1 MPTPATNPRRE
12 ETPSNMDKTP
22 RVLPT
27 EPSSGRGRRHGTSS
41 TEPFD
46 RWFRYPAG
54 FASDYAAT
62 LLEHLSLSHR
72 GIVVDP
78 FAGSAVTGTA
88 AQRLGLSFYGIETH
102 PLIAEL
108 GQLKLQEP
116 PAAGASLTIACE
128 RLIEAGNKIL
138 STKDTPDL
146 DRETSLVQ
154 QCFAKD
160 TLIQLVTLRDLIR
173 AGEAGVWTSY
183 LKWALLATLRD
194 VASARVGWP
203 YQRPANQRQPQYKD
217 VVNRL
222 RQRAQMM
229 AEDLDRFYEYQA
241 PSRTD
246 NRYTSQLVC
255 GDARISESWA
265 KLPTTGAHGCVSSPP
280 YLNNFD
286 YADATRLELYF
297 WGDATNW
304 SEMCGHVRS
313 GMITATTQQSS
324 VGAAAAATQQL
335 RAFGS
340 TAEKIEILTGQLREE
355 RLARTRGKEY
365 DRVVPAYFAAIAQ
378 VLRNLA
384 NALSSRAPAV
394 LLIGDSAP
402 YGVYID
408 TPTLIAELAQQC
420 GLDREKDIVLRRRG
434 LRWASNSQRHDV
446 QLSER
451 LVLLRRQ

>member
-1 MPTPATNPRRE
+1 MDNTPGA
-12 ETPSNMDKTP
+12 
-22 RVLPT
+22 LPA

-62 LLEHLSLSHR
+62 LLEHLGLSR
-72 GIVVDP
+72 QGIVVDP

-116 PAAGASLTIACE
+116 PAAGAGLNAACE
-128 RLIEAGNKIL
+128 RLIESGKKIL
-138 STKDTPDL
+138 GTKKTPDL
-146 DRETSLVQ
+146 DCETDLVQ
-154 QCFAKD
+154 QCFTRD
-160 TLIQLVTLRDLIR
+160 TLVQLVTLRNLIR
-173 AGEAGVWTSY
+173 AGEAGIWSAY
-183 LKWALLATLRD
+183 LKWGLLATLRD

-203 YQRPANQRQPQYKD
+203 YQRPGNQRHPQHKD
-217 VVNRL
+217 VINRL
-222 RQRAQMM
+222 RQRVLMM
-229 AEDLDRFYEYQA
+229 AEDLDRFSKYRS

-246 NRYTSQLVC
+246 THYTSQLVH
-255 GDARISESWA
+255 GDARDPESWA
-265 KLPTTGAHGCVSSPP
+265 KLPSTGAHGCVSSPP

-297 WGDATNW
+297 WGDVTSW

-324 VGAAAAATQQL
+324 VGGAAAATRQL
-335 RAFGS
+335 QDFGA
-340 TAEKIEILTGQLREE
+340 TAEKVETLTGQLREE
-355 RLARTRGKEY
+355 RAARARGKEY

-378 VLRNLA
+378 VLQNLA
-384 NALSSRAPAV
+384 NTLPSRAPAV

-402 YGVYID
+402 YGIYID
-408 TPTLIAELAQQC
+408 TPALIAELAQQC
-420 GLDREKDIVLRRRG
+420 GLHLEKDIVLRRRG
-434 LRWASNSQRHDV
+434 LRWATNSQRHDV
-446 QLSER
+446 ELSER